1 MYDSAAQ
8 LPAVETVAH
17 NPGGRPPRPA
27 PTRGHPML
35 LTEDHRAVQDA
46 VRTYVQAEIAP
57 HAAAWDKSH
66 QFPKAQLR
74 GLADL
79 GCYGVAV
86 PTEWDGAGLD
96 YLALALILEEIAAGD
111 GATSTVV
118 SVNNCPV
125 CSILMAFG
133 NEDQKQRFLKPLA
146 RGEMLGAFCL
156 TEPHVG
162 SEAGGLKTTATLD
175 GDHYVLNG
183 VKQFITSGRNGDVAI
198 VMAVTDKAAG
208 KKGISAFLVPTAT
221 PGYQVARLEDKMGQH
236 ASDTAQIVFENCRVP
251 VANRLGD
258 EGQGLKIALSG
269 LEGGRIGI
277 ASQAV
282 GMARAAFEA
291 ALAYSRER
299 QAFGQPIFEHQAVQF
314 KLADMATQIE
324 AARQLIW
331 HAASLKDADQPCLK
345 EAAMAKLFASEMA
358 ERVCSAAI
366 QVFGGYGYV
375 SDFPVERIYR
385 DVRVCQIY
393 EGTSEVQK
401 ILIGRAL

>member
-1 MYDSAAQ
+1 VRQ
-8 LPAVETVAH
+8 F
-17 NPGGRPPRPA
+17 
-27 PTRGHPML
+27 
-35 LTEDHRAVQDA
+35 VQ
-46 VRTYVQAEIAP
+46 TEIAP

-66 QFPKAQLR
+66 QFPAAQLR
-74 GLADL
+74 GLAAL

-86 PTEWDGAGLD
+86 PTEYGGAGLD
-96 YLALALILEEIAAGD
+96 YLALALMLEEIAAGD

-133 NEDQKQRFLKPLA
+133 NEDQKQRFLTPLA

-162 SEAGGLKTTATLD
+162 SEAGGLKTSAVLD
-175 GDHYVLNG
+175 GDSYVLNG
-183 VKQFITSGRNGDVAI
+183 VKQFITSGKNGDVAI

-208 KKGISAFLVPTAT
+208 KRGISAFLVPTST
-221 PGYQVARLEDKMGQH
+221 PGYIVARVEDKMGQH
-236 ASDTAQIVFENCRVP
+236 ASDTAQIVFEDCRVP
-251 VANRLGD
+251 VANRIGD

-277 ASQAV
+277 ASQAL
-282 GMARAAFEA
+282 GMARAAFEV
-291 ALAYSRER
+291 ALAYSKER
-299 QAFGQPIFEHQAVQF
+299 QAFGKPIFEHQAVQF
-314 KLADMATQIE
+314 KLADMATRIE
-324 AARQLIW
+324 ATRQLIW
-331 HAASLKDADQPCLK
+331 HAASLKDAGLPCLK
-345 EAAMAKLFASEMA
+345 EAAMAKLMASEMA
-358 ERVCSAAI
+358 EAVCSGAI
-366 QVFGGYGYV
+366 QVLGGYGYL

-401 ILIGRAL
+401 ILIGRALAL

>member
-1 MYDSAAQ
+1 
-8 LPAVETVAH
+8 
-17 NPGGRPPRPA
+17 
-27 PTRGHPML
+27 ML
-35 LTEDHRAVQDA
+35 LSEDHLAVQDA
-46 VRTYVQAEIAP
+46 VRAFVQAEVAP
-57 HAAAWDKSH
+57 HAAAWDRDH
-66 QFPKAQLR
+66 TFPKDALR
-74 GLADL
+74 GLAEL

-86 PTEWDGAGLD
+86 PAELGGAGLD
-96 YLALALILEEIAAGD
+96 YLALAVILEEIAAGC
-111 GATSTVV
+111 GATSTIV

-125 CSILMAFG
+125 CSILLAFG
-133 NEDQKQRFLKPLA
+133 NDEQQQRFLVPLA

-162 SEAGGLKTTATLD
+162 SEAGGLRTTARRD
-175 GDHYVLNG
+175 GDEYVLDG
-183 VKQFITSGRNGDVAI
+183 VKQFITSGKHGDVAI

-221 PGYQVARLEDKMGQH
+221 PGYTVARLEDKMGQH
-236 ASDTAQIVFENCRVP
+236 ASDTAQIRFENCRIP
-251 VANRLGD
+251 AANRLGE

-291 ALAYSRER
+291 ALAYAKDRTS
-299 QAFGQPIFEHQAVQF
+299 FGQPIFQHQAVQF
-314 KLADMATQIE
+314 KLAEMATQIE
-324 AARQLIW
+324 CARQMIH
-331 HAASLKDADQPCLK
+331 HAAALKDAGRPCLK

-358 ERVCSAAI
+358 ERVCSDAI
-366 QVFGGYGYV
+366 QVHGGYGYV

-401 ILIGRAL
+401 ILIGRALA

>member
-1 MYDSAAQ
+1 
-8 LPAVETVAH
+8 
-17 NPGGRPPRPA
+17 
-27 PTRGHPML
+27 ML
-35 LTEDHRAVQDA
+35 LSEDHRAVQDA
-46 VRTYVQAEIAP
+46 VRSYVQDRIAP
-57 HAAAWDKSH
+57 QAAVWDKTH
-66 QFPKAQLR
+66 HFPRAELR

-79 GCYGVAV
+79 GCWGVAV
-86 PTEWDGAGLD
+86 PVEWDGAGLD
-96 YLALALILEEIAAGD
+96 YLALSIILEEIAAGD

-133 NEDQKQRFLKPLA
+133 NARQKEAFLKPLA
-146 RGEMLGAFCL
+146 RGDMLGAFCL

-162 SEAGGLKTTATLD
+162 SEAGGLKTTAVRD

-183 VKQFITSGRNGDVAI
+183 VKQFITSGKNGDVAI
-198 VMAVTDKAAG
+198 VMAVTDRSAG
-208 KKGISAFLVPTAT
+208 KKGISAFIVPTDT
-221 PGYQVARLEDKMGQH
+221 PGYTVARIEDKMGQH
-236 ASDTAQIVFENCRVP
+236 ASDTAQILFDHCRVP
-251 VANRLGD
+251 AENRLLD
-258 EGQGLKIALSG
+258 EGMGLKIALSG

-277 ASQAV
+277 ASQSV

-291 ALAYSRER
+291 ALAYSKER
-299 QAFGQPIFEHQAVQF
+299 ASFGRPIFEHQAVQF
-314 KLADMATQIE
+314 KLADMATRIE
-324 AARQLIW
+324 AARQLIH
-331 HAASLKDADQPCLK
+331 HAAALKDAGQPCLK

-358 ERVCSAAI
+358 ESVCSAAI

-401 ILIGRAL
+401 ILISRALA